1 MNGLVLL
8 SLHNRKFAVNHVA
21 CGVNS
26 LVCARRTSPSIL
38 FITVY
43 HEHCLYEFVIVVKVE
58 IGDNAGLVKSGDQ
71 LIIDG
76 VCVFVS
82 IG

>member
-1 MNGLVLL
+1 M
-8 SLHNRKFAVNHVA
+8 NHVA
-21 CGVNS
+21 RGVNS

-38 FITVY
+38 FVIIC
-43 HEHCLYEFVIVVKVE
+43 HKHCLYEFVIVIKVE